1 MLTLINLLDEDSY
14 PLQDGLPAGYRG
26 LIFHGATQLSF
37 QTKSGMVVFQEFRQA
52 DFAIHLGVYK
62 FLHMIRCILRPQ
74 GFSIG
79 SFLALKN
86 NFKCSI
92 EGIGLIR
99 VKEGHFNFIKN
110 NKENIETE
118 FRAGKEYQM
127 FEISCSE
134 EMVAQTLHYFPRL
147 AKQFEK
153 TSNHLSSHVLLH
165 NRFAGD
171 KVLSLVNDILN
182 SPFNA
187 SINKIYFEYKVREY
201 LLLLMAESSKTE
213 EPKIFL
219 SKAEKDRFED
229 LAVRLQ
235 QDPNGK
241 FPITPLAREMGMNEI
256 KLKLGFKQIFGKGIF
271 KYHLDQR
278 MKEAHRL
285 LKDSG
290 LPIKTI
296 ASLVGYSMVTSFITR
311 FREYFGYPPSQ
322 IQKKS

>member
-1 MLTLINLLDEDSY
+1 MLTLINLQDEDSY
-14 PLQDGLPAGYRG
+14 PFQDGLPPGYRS
-26 LIFHGATQLSF
+26 LIFHGARALSI
-37 QTKSGMVVFQEFRQA
+37 QTKFGMVVLQEFRQA
-52 DFAIHLGVYK
+52 DFTILLGVYK

-74 GFSIG
+74 EFSTG
-79 SFLALKN
+79 SFLAIKN

-92 EGIGLIR
+92 ERIGLIR
-99 VKEGHFNFIKN
+99 VKEGHFNFFKN

-127 FEISCSE
+127 LEIYCSD
-134 EMVAQTLHYFPRL
+134 EMVAKILHYFPRL
-147 AKQFEK
+147 AEQFKK
-153 TSNHLSSHVLLH
+153 TNSHHSFQLLLH

-201 LLLLMAESSKTE
+201 LLLLIAESSNKE
-213 EPKIFL
+213 EPKFFL
-219 SKAEKDRFED
+219 SREEKDRLEE

-235 QDPNGK
+235 QNPSGK

-290 LPIKTI
+290 LPVKNI
-296 ASLVGYSMVTSFITR
+296 SSMVGYEMVTSFITR
-311 FREYFGYPPSQ
+311 FREYYGYPPSQ
-322 IQKKS
+322 IQKK